1 MEGKTT
7 SIVEKGLDPRR
18 VMLGTIIPY
27 YITVVNQRQDVRL
40 EVKDQERLRKKPGK
54 TPEEV
59 HTTRHIG
66 SNMVDVVGPSQSVI
80 YKYTEK
86 LETGHLLN
94 LRTSKVDV
102 EGWRINSGSW
112 GVDEHTL
119 GLISIE
125 LQSIVGHPVIG
136 KVKTRLK

>member
-59 HTTRHIG
+59 HTMRHIG

-94 LRTSKVDV
+94 LRTSKFNVLV
-102 EGWRINSGSW
+102 PYSIRNNTKLPFRMQLYMAIVRSAP
-112 GVDEHTL
+112 L
-119 GLISIE
+119 GRDL
-125 LQSIVGHPVIG
+125 
-136 KVKTRLK
+136 

>member
-54 TPEEV
+54 T
-59 HTTRHIG
+59 RKRRKG
-66 SNMVDVVGPSQSVI
+66 SVI
-80 YKYTEK
+80 Y
-86 LETGHLLN
+86 
-94 LRTSKVDV
+94 R
-102 EGWRINSGSW
+102 SG
-112 GVDEHTL
+112 GC
-119 GLISIE
+119 
-125 LQSIVGHPVIG
+125 
-136 KVKTRLK
+136 